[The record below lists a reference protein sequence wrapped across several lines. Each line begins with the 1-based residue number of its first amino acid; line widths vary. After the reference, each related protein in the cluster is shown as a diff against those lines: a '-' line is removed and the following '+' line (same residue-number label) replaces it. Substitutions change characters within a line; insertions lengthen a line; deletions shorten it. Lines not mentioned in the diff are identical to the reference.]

1 MTISAVNIGTNKTV
15 MKPVAAGL
23 CLVRPGV
30 GRITM
35 QSSAE
40 YLDQLRVRIYRTDIS
55 EPIPTK
61 ASVAASE
68 AIHEIAWESA
78 RQFV

>member
-1 MTISAVNIGTNKTV
+1 
-15 MKPVAAGL
+15 
-23 CLVRPGV
+23 
-30 GRITM
+30 M

-40 YLDQLRVRIYRTDIS
+40 YLDQLRVRIDRTDIS

-61 ASVAASE
+61 PSVAASG
-68 AIHEIAWESA
+68 AIHKIALESD